1 MAFGGF
7 EKDRGSL
14 KYRCPAKHYGL
25 DCADREQCWISDSI
39 RIDIESNRRIFTP
52 LARSSYKWQT
62 MYNKRSAVE
71 RVNSRLDESFGFEKH
86 YIRGMNK
93 MEARCGL
100 ALIVMLGMAYGRA
113 RQKQYERMRSLVTSV
128 A

>member
-7 EKDRGSL
+7 EKDRGTL
-14 KYRCPAKHYGL
+14 KYRCAAKHYGL
-25 DCADREQCWISDSI
+25 ACSGRQRCHISDNI

-52 LARSSYKWQT
+52 LARSSYKWKT
-62 MYNKRSAVE
+62 TYKKRSAVE

-86 YIRGMNK
+86 FIRGINK
-93 MEARCGL
+93 MKVRCGL
-100 ALIVMLGMAYGRA
+100 ALIVMSGMAYGRV

>member
-1 MAFGGF
+1 
-7 EKDRGSL
+7 
-14 KYRCPAKHYGL
+14 
-25 DCADREQCWISDSI
+25 
-39 RIDIESNRRIFTP
+39 
-52 LARSSYKWQT
+52 

-86 YIRGMNK
+86 FIRGINK
-93 MEARCGL
+93 MEGRCGL
-100 ALIVMLGMAYGRA
+100 ALIVMLGMAYGRV